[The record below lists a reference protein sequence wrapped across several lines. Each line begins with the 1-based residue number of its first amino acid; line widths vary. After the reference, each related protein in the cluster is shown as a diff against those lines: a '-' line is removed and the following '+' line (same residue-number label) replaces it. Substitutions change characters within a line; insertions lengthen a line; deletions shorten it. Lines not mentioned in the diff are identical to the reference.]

1 MFLRRISAHIRGE
14 NWSTVVLDL
23 LVVVVGLF
31 LGLQIDTWWE
41 GQKEA
46 RIESTYLQEIREDF
60 ELNKSSLHEQI
71 SRAEHIIRDMI
82 VLHEQSTLVEPS
94 LSIVELNEKFSSIH
108 HMPAF
113 VIATRAYVNLTGS
126 GDLKLLRNRRL
137 KNLLAAYYAA
147 ADLTAIVQSTHEME
161 LVQTFQPYIIDNLD
175 YAAVEP
181 SSDWLAYDLVDD
193 FSLTASSEEAR
204 ILDVLDTR
212 QFRNVVVQKWLIS
225 TDLLDQFRYMGKLT
239 DEVLQM
245 LE

>member
-1 MFLRRISAHIRGE
+1 MLLRRISAHVRGE
-14 NWSTVVLDL
+14 NWFAVVLDL

-71 SRAEHIIRDMI
+71 SDVEQIIRSMI
-82 VLHEQSTLVEPS
+82 VLHEQSTLVESS
-94 LSIVELNEKFSSIH
+94 LSIVELNENFSLIND
-108 HMPAF
+108 MPTF

-126 GDLKLLRNRRL
+126 GDLKLLRNRQL

-147 ADLTAIVQSTHEME
+147 ADLTAVVQSTHEME

-175 YAAVEP
+175 YAAVK
-181 SSDWLAYDLVDD
+181 LNLVDD
-193 FSLTASSEEAR
+193 FPLTASSEESR

-212 QFRNVVVQKWLIS
+212 QFRNVVVQKWVIS
-225 TDLLDQFRYMGKLT
+225 TDLLDQFRGMLKLT

>member
-14 NWSTVVLDL
+14 NWFAVMLDL
-23 LVVVVGLF
+23 LVVVVGLI

-60 ELNKSSLHEQI
+60 ELNKSSLQKEI
-71 SRAEHIIRDMI
+71 SDAEHIIRSMI
-82 VLHEQSTLVEPS
+82 VLHEQSTLVAPS
-94 LSIVELNEKFSSIH
+94 LSIVELNKHFTRVND
-108 HMPAF
+108 MPTF
-113 VIATRAYVNLTGS
+113 VIATRAYINLTGS

-147 ADLTAIVQSTHEME
+147 ADLTAVVQSTHEME

-175 YAAVEP
+175 YAAVKR
-181 SSDWLAYDLVDD
+181 DLVDD
-193 FSLTASSEEAR
+193 FPLTASSEEAR

-212 QFRNVVVQKWLIS
+212 QFRNVVVQKWVIS
-225 TDLLDQFRYMGKLT
+225 TDLLDQFRGMLKLT

>member
-1 MFLRRISAHIRGE
+1 MLLRRISAHVRDQ
-14 NWSTVVLDL
+14 NWFAVVLDL

-60 ELNKSSLHEQI
+60 ELNRSSLLDQINDAEQI
-71 SRAEHIIRDMI
+71 IRSMI
-82 VLHEQSTLVEPS
+82 VLHEQSTLDDPT
-94 LSIVELNEKFSSIH
+94 LSIAELNENFSLIN
-108 HMPAF
+108 HMPTF
-113 VIATRAYVNLTGS
+113 VIATRAYGNLIGS
-126 GDLKLLRNRRL
+126 GDLKVLRNRQL

-147 ADLTAIVQSTHEME
+147 ADLTALVQTTHEME

-175 YAAVEP
+175 YAAVKR
-181 SSDWLAYDLVDD
+181 DLVDD
-193 FSLTASSEEAR
+193 FPLTASSEEAR
-204 ILDVLDTR
+204 ILEVLDTR
-212 QFRNVVVQKWLIS
+212 QFRNVVVQKWVIS
-225 TDLLDQFRYMGKLT
+225 TDLLNQFRTMLQRT

>member
-1 MFLRRISAHIRGE
+1 MLLRRISAHIRGE
-14 NWSTVVLDL
+14 NWSAVVLDL

-71 SRAEHIIRDMI
+71 RRAEHIIRSMI

-175 YAAVEP
+175 YAAVKP
-181 SSDWLAYDLVDD
+181 SDWLVYDLIDD
-193 FSLTASSEEAR
+193 FLLTTSSEEAR
-204 ILDVLDTR
+204 ILDVLETR
-212 QFRNVVVQKWLIS
+212 QFRNVVVQKWVIS
-225 TDLLDQFRYMGKLT
+225 TDLLDQFRG
-239 DEVLQM
+239 M
-245 LE
+245 L

>member
-1 MFLRRISAHIRGE
+1 MLLRRISAHVRGE
-14 NWSTVVLDL
+14 NWFAVVLDL

-71 SRAEHIIRDMI
+71 SGAEHIIRSMI
-82 VLHEQSTLVEPS
+82 VLHEQSTLVQPS

-193 FSLTASSEEAR
+193 FPLTASTEEAQ

-225 TDLLDQFRYMGKLT
+225 TDLLDQFRRMLILT
-239 DEVLQM
+239 DEVLQL

>member
-71 SRAEHIIRDMI
+71 SGAEHIIRSMI

-94 LSIVELNEKFSSIH
+94 LSVVELNEKFSSINN
-108 HMPAF
+108 MPSF
-113 VIATRAYVNLTGS
+113 VIVTRAYDNLTGS
-126 GDLKLLRNRRL
+126 GDLKLLRNRQL

-147 ADLTAIVQSTHEME
+147 ADLTAVVQSTHEME

-175 YAAVEP
+175 YAAVKP
-181 SSDWLAYDLVDD
+181 SDEWLFYDLVDD
-193 FSLTASSEEAR
+193 FPLTGSSEEAR

-212 QFRNVVVQKWLIS
+212 QFRNVVVQKWVIS
-225 TDLLDQFRYMGKLT
+225 TDLLDQYRGMLKLT

>member
-1 MFLRRISAHIRGE
+1 MLLRRISAHVRGE
-14 NWSTVVLDL
+14 NWFAVVLDL

-60 ELNKSSLHEQI
+60 ELNKSSLHAQI
-71 SRAEHIIRDMI
+71 SRAEHIIRCMI
-82 VLHEQSTLVEPS
+82 VLHEQSTLVQPS

-175 YAAVEP
+175 YAAVKP
-181 SSDWLAYDLVDD
+181 SDDWLAYDLVDD
-193 FSLTASSEEAR
+193 FPLTASSEEAQ

-225 TDLLDQFRYMGKLT
+225 TDLLDQFRRMLNLT
-239 DEVLQM
+239 DEVLQV

>member
-1 MFLRRISAHIRGE
+1 MLLRRISAHIRGQ
-14 NWSTVVLDL
+14 NWFAAVLDL

-60 ELNKSSLHEQI
+60 ELNQSSLHEQI
-71 SRAEHIIRDMI
+71 SDAEQIIRSMI

-94 LSIVELNEKFSSIH
+94 LSVVKLNENFSLIN
-108 HMPAF
+108 HMPTF

-126 GDLKLLRNRRL
+126 GDLKLLRNRQL

-147 ADLTAIVQSTHEME
+147 ADLTAVVQSTHEME

-175 YAAVEP
+175 YAAVKRN
-181 SSDWLAYDLVDD
+181 LVED
-193 FSLTASSEEAR
+193 FPLTASSEEAR

-212 QFRNVVVQKWLIS
+212 QFRNVVVQKWVIS
-225 TDLLDQFRYMGKLT
+225 TDLLNQFRGMLKLT

>member
-1 MFLRRISAHIRGE
+1 MLLRRISAHMRGE
-14 NWSTVVLDL
+14 NWSAVVLDL

-46 RIESTYLQEIREDF
+46 RIESTYLEEIREDF
-60 ELNKSSLHEQI
+60 EFNKSSLHEQI
-71 SRAEHIIRDMI
+71 SGAEHIIRSMI

-94 LSIVELNEKFSSIH
+94 LSVVELNEKFSSINN
-108 HMPAF
+108 MPSF
-113 VIATRAYVNLTGS
+113 VIVTRAYVNLTGS

-147 ADLTAIVQSTHEME
+147 ADLTAVVQSTHEME

-175 YAAVEP
+175 YAAVK
-181 SSDWLAYDLVDD
+181 LNLVDD
-193 FSLTASSEEAR
+193 FPLTASSEESR

-212 QFRNVVVQKWLIS
+212 QFRNVVVQKWVIS
-225 TDLLDQFRYMGKLT
+225 TDLLDQFRGMLKLT
-239 DEVLQM
+239 DKVLQM

>member
-1 MFLRRISAHIRGE
+1 MLLRRISAHVRGE
-14 NWSTVVLDL
+14 NWFAVVLDL

-71 SRAEHIIRDMI
+71 SDAEQIIRSMI

-94 LSIVELNEKFSSIH
+94 LSVVELNENFSLINN
-108 HMPAF
+108 MPTF

-126 GDLKLLRNRRL
+126 GDLKLLRNRQL

-147 ADLTAIVQSTHEME
+147 ADLTAVVQSTHEME

-175 YAAVEP
+175 YAAVKRN
-181 SSDWLAYDLVDD
+181 LVDD
-193 FSLTASSEEAR
+193 FPLTASSEEAR

-212 QFRNVVVQKWLIS
+212 QFRNVVVQKWVIS
-225 TDLLDQFRYMGKLT
+225 TDLLDQFRGMLKLT

>member
-1 MFLRRISAHIRGE
+1 MLLRRISAHIRGE
-14 NWSTVVLDL
+14 NWFAVVLDL
-23 LVVVVGLF
+23 LVVIVGLF

-71 SRAEHIIRDMI
+71 RRAEHIIRSMI

-94 LSIVELNEKFSSIH
+94 LSIVELNDKFSSIH
-108 HMPAF
+108 HMPMF
-113 VIATRAYVNLTGS
+113 VVATRAYVNLTGS

-175 YAAVEP
+175 YAAVKP
-181 SSDWLAYDLVDD
+181 SDDWLAYDLVDD

-204 ILDVLDTR
+204 ILEVLDTR
-212 QFRNVVVQKWLIS
+212 QFRNVVVQKWVIS
-225 TDLLDQFRYMGKLT
+225 TDLLDQFRGMLKLT

>member
-1 MFLRRISAHIRGE
+1 MLLRRISAHIRGE
-14 NWSTVVLDL
+14 NWFAVVLDL
-23 LVVVVGLF
+23 LVVIVGLF

-60 ELNKSSLHEQI
+60 DLNKSSLDKQI

-175 YAAVEP
+175 YAAVKPFE
-181 SSDWLAYDLVDD
+181 WLVYDLVDD
-193 FSLTASSEEAR
+193 YPLKASSEEAR

-212 QFRNVVVQKWLIS
+212 QFRNVVVQKWVIS
-225 TDLLDQFRYMGKLT
+225 TDLLDQYRGMLKLT

>member
-1 MFLRRISAHIRGE
+1 MLLRGISTHIRAQ
-14 NWSTVVLDL
+14 NWFAVALAL

-71 SRAEHIIRDMI
+71 SDVEQIIRSMI

-94 LSIVELNEKFSSIH
+94 LSIMELNENFSLINN
-108 HMPAF
+108 MPTF

-147 ADLTAIVQSTHEME
+147 ADLAAIVQSTHEME

-175 YAAVEP
+175 YAAVKP
-181 SSDWLAYDLVDD
+181 SDDWLAYDLVDD
-193 FSLTASSEEAR
+193 FPLTASSEEAQ

-212 QFRNVVVQKWLIS
+212 QFRNVVVQKWVIS
-225 TDLLDQFRYMGKLT
+225 VDLLDQFRGMLKLT
-239 DEVLQM
+239 DENLHT

>member
-1 MFLRRISAHIRGE
+1 MLLRRISVHIRGQD
-14 NWSTVVLDL
+14 WFAAVLDL

-94 LSIVELNEKFSSIH
+94 LSIVELNEKFSLIH
-108 HMPAF
+108 HMPTF

-175 YAAVEP
+175 YAAVKP
-181 SSDWLAYDLVDD
+181 SDDWLAYDLVDD
-193 FSLTASSEEAR
+193 VSFTASSEEAR

-225 TDLLDQFRYMGKLT
+225 TDLLDQFRGMLKLT

>member
-1 MFLRRISAHIRGE
+1 MLLRRISAHIRGE
-14 NWSTVVLDL
+14 NWFAVVLDL

-71 SRAEHIIRDMI
+71 SDVEQIIRSMI
-82 VLHEQSTLVEPS
+82 VLHEQSTLVDPS
-94 LSIVELNEKFSSIH
+94 LSIVELNENFSLINN
-108 HMPAF
+108 MPTF

-175 YAAVEP
+175 YAAVKP
-181 SSDWLAYDLVDD
+181 SDD
-193 FSLTASSEEAR
+193 
-204 ILDVLDTR
+204 
-212 QFRNVVVQKWLIS
+212 
-225 TDLLDQFRYMGKLT
+225 
-239 DEVLQM
+239 
-245 LE
+245 

>member
-1 MFLRRISAHIRGE
+1 MLLRRISVHIRGQ
-14 NWSTVVLDL
+14 NWFAAVLDL

-31 LGLQIDTWWE
+31 LGLQIDNWWE

-60 ELNKSSLHEQI
+60 ELNKSSLHGQI
-71 SRAEHIIRDMI
+71 SDAEQVLRGMI
-82 VLHEQSTLVEPS
+82 ALHEQSTLVEPS
-94 LSIVELNEKFSSIH
+94 LSVVELNENFSLIN
-108 HMPAF
+108 HMPTF
-113 VIATRAYVNLTGS
+113 VIAAGAYANLTGS

-175 YAAVEP
+175 YAAIKR
-181 SSDWLAYDLVDD
+181 DLVDD
-193 FSLTASSEEAR
+193 FPLTASSEEAR

-212 QFRNVVVQKWLIS
+212 QFRNVVVQKWVIN
-225 TDLLDQFRYMGKLT
+225 TDLLRQFRDMLKLT

>member
-1 MFLRRISAHIRGE
+1 
-14 NWSTVVLDL
+14 
-23 LVVVVGLF
+23 VVGLF

-60 ELNKSSLHEQI
+60 EVNRSSLHGTI

-108 HMPAF
+108 HMPTF
-113 VIATRAYVNLTGS
+113 VIATRAYVNLIGS

-147 ADLTAIVQSTHEME
+147 ADLTAVVQSTHEME

-175 YAAVEP
+175 YGAVKP
-181 SSDWLAYDLVDD
+181 PTSDWLAYDLVDD
-193 FSLTASSEEAR
+193 FPLTASSEEAR

-212 QFRNVVVQKWLIS
+212 QFRNVVVQKWVIS
-225 TDLLDQFRYMGKLT
+225 TDLLDQFRGMLKLT

>member
-1 MFLRRISAHIRGE
+1 MLLRRISAHIRGQ
-14 NWSTVVLDL
+14 NWFAAVLDL

-60 ELNKSSLHEQI
+60 ELNQSSLHEQI
-71 SRAEHIIRDMI
+71 SDAEQIIRSMI

-94 LSIVELNEKFSSIH
+94 LSVVKLNENFSLINN
-108 HMPAF
+108 MPTF

-126 GDLKLLRNRRL
+126 GDLKLLRNRQL

-175 YAAVEP
+175 YAAVKRN
-181 SSDWLAYDLVDD
+181 LVDD
-193 FSLTASSEEAR
+193 FPLTASSEEAR

-212 QFRNVVVQKWLIS
+212 QFRNVVVQKWVIS
-225 TDLLDQFRYMGKLT
+225 TDLLNQFRGMLKLT